1 MSIAHVNH
9 YPPISTAP
17 EYWRLYYEGNTVCET
32 IDKAHAQILITL
44 ANRLNQLHYRNP
56 KGESS
61 MASFAVFVDAINQD
75 AAVGV
80 IVSASNGGNGGQPKV
95 IWKLPHEQVLGC
107 HIGKRYKLTIDEY
120 PIAPD

>member
-1 MSIAHVNH
+1 MGIIDIGH
-9 YPPISTAP
+9 YPTRDGHAT
-17 EYWRLYYEGNTVCET
+17 WHLYYRGFLLCDTTNRNTAG
-32 IDKAHAQILITL
+32 IFQAL
-44 ANRLNQLHYRNP
+44 ADELNGIKEEHIN
-56 KGESS
+56 

-107 HIGKRYKLTIDEY
+107 HIGKRYKLTIEDY
-120 PIAPD
+120 PNAPD

>member
-1 MSIAHVNH
+1 MDLFNIEVVPTSDGH
-9 YPPISTAP
+9 STW
-17 EYWRLYYEGNTVCET
+17 YLYYRGFLLCDTTQWNV
-32 IDKAHAQILITL
+32 ASAYFSLINDI
-44 ANRLNQLHYRNP
+44 NRLTKEN
-56 KGESS
+56 G

-120 PIAPD
+120 PNAPD